1 MPDTDR
7 EQRTEEA
14 TPRRREELRKQGQVA
29 RSTELNSALI
39 LFLGAVV
46 LYFAGPAVSAG
57 LRTMMTQCLG
67 DYISRPLTPAACST
81 MIVHVGSSA
90 LGAFGPLMG
99 GLFVAAAVASYS
111 QVGFMVTSESLSPKL
126 ERLDPFKGF
135 GRLVS
140 AKSIAKL
147 LATLLKVSIV
157 GVLAYLYLRHRMKD
171 CPPLLDCSIAA
182 IYGLFCRW
190 TFELIFIIALAFL
203 LIAIADYGFQRW
215 DFERD
220 IRMTKQ
226 ELREE
231 LKRSEGDPLVKGRV
245 RQIQRE
251 MANRRMMHEVP
262 KADVVIKNPTHYA
275 VALRYEA
282 RKNKAP
288 VVVAKGMNLI
298 AQKILEIARE
308 HGVPEVENKP
318 LAQII
323 YKTVEIGSEIPPALY
338 RAVAEVLAYVYR
350 LRARKAQGI

>member
-1 MPDTDR
+1 MPDIDR

-39 LFLGAVV
+39 LFLGALV
-46 LYFAGPAVSAG
+46 LYFAGPGASAG
-57 LRTMMTQCLG
+57 LSSIMTNCLG
-67 DYISRPLTPAACST
+67 EYISRPLTPAACST
-81 MIVHVGSSA
+81 MIVHVGASA

-99 GLFVAAAVASYS
+99 GLYVAAAVASYS

-126 ERLDPFKGF
+126 DRLDPFKGF
-135 GRLVS
+135 GRLIS
-140 AKSIAKL
+140 AKSFAKL

-157 GVLAYLYLRHRMKD
+157 AAVAYLYLRYRMKD
-171 CPPLLDCSIAA
+171 YPPLLDCSVAM
-182 IYGLFCRW
+182 IYAMFCRW

-203 LIAIADYGFQRW
+203 VIAIADYGFQRW

-251 MANRRMMHEVP
+251 MANRRMMHDVP

-318 LAQII
+318 LAQTI

-350 LRARKAQGI
+350 LRTRRTVS